1 MIKVNGRDREWE
13 ENLTVDLLLK
23 EVSIPS
29 LVKFNIVIFK
39 K

>member
-23 EVSIPS
+23 TTV
-29 LVKFNIVIFK
+29 NIFPRKNTKIL
-39 K
+39 